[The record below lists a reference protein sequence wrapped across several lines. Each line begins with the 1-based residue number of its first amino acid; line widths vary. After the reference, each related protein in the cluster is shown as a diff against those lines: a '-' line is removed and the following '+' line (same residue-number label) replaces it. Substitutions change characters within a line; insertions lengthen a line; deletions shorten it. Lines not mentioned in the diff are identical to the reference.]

1 MNSNIIPL
9 EQAYTAEFDTID
21 KHEWCKIIDQFSDA
35 NIYQTW
41 SYDAVRCG
49 EKNISHL
56 VLRSADK
63 IIAAAQARIVRIPIL
78 GLGAAYIRWGP
89 FWQLRNQTADSAA
102 FRMALRALRNEYVCR
117 RSLILRIFPVLYDDN
132 PHSCT
137 DILTNEGYV
146 PVPKEDPGRTL
157 ILDISMPIEDL
168 RKKMEQKWRNCLNK
182 SERNQLD
189 VIEGTDDSLFAD
201 FIGLYQALLERKKF
215 QEPNDINE
223 FRMIQRDLPPEFK
236 MRIFL
241 CRSDGISSAG
251 VICATIGETGIY
263 LFGATNDQGMA
274 NKGSY
279 LLQWKAI
286 QWMKENGCRYYNLNG
301 INPVINPGSY
311 HFKAGLS
318 GKNGKDKLYLGRFD
332 CYAGVIS
339 AALARA
345 ADSGLPVIKK
355 VLLFSRSGSHAIPKP
370 GQS

>member
-1 MNSNIIPL
+1 MNSKPL
-9 EQAYTAEFDTID
+9 PIEDGYSAEFDAVNKD
-21 KHEWCKIIDQFSDA
+21 EWYKIINQFSDA

-41 SYDAVRCG
+41 DYDAVRCG
-49 EKNISHL
+49 EENISHL
-56 VLRSADK
+56 VLRSTNK

-89 FWQLRNQTADSAA
+89 FWQLRNQTADPTA

-117 RSLILRIFPVLYDDN
+117 RGLILRIFPVLYNDN
-132 PHSCT
+132 THSCI

-146 PVPKEDPGRTL
+146 PVPEEDPGRTL
-157 ILDISMPIEDL
+157 ILDISMPNEDL
-168 RKKMEQKWRNCLNK
+168 RKKLDQKWRNCLNK

-189 VIEGTDDSLFAD
+189 VIEGTDDSLFVD
-201 FIGLYQALLERKKF
+201 FIGLYHDLLERKKF

-223 FRMIQRDLPPEFK
+223 FRMIQQELPPEFK

-251 VICATIGETGIY
+251 VICATIGETGVY

-286 QWMKENGCRYYNLNG
+286 QWMKNNGCRYYNLNG
-301 INPVINPGSY
+301 INPLTNPGNY
-311 HFKAGLS
+311 HFKAGVS
-318 GKNGKDKLYLGRFD
+318 GKSGKDVHYLGRFD
-332 CYAGVIS
+332 CYSGGIT
-339 AALARA
+339 AALART
-345 ADSGLPVIKK
+345 ADLALPRMKK
-355 VLLFSRSGSHAIPKP
+355 ILKKLTISR
-370 GQS
+370 